1 MRSPERLDEATILN
15 EIAKGNETAFRQ
27 LFEQWHPLL
36 ADYIF
41 RLTRSKELA
50 AETVQDVFL
59 KIWVG
64 RESLAEIRNFK
75 PYLWV
80 ISRNH
85 VINLLK
91 KAMRELQQAEAWKK
105 DHALTLPE
113 PEEST
118 DIYNLLDEAIDKL
131 PARQQ
136 EVYKLHRHEQLTY
149 QQIALKLGIGKESVK
164 THLKLASQSI
174 SRYLQDRRAVLLL
187 LAGIISK
194 KF

>member
-1 MRSPERLDEATILN
+1 MRSPERLDEATILS
-15 EIAKGNETAFRQ
+15 EVAKGNETAFRL

-36 ADYIF
+36 ADYIY

-64 RESLAEIRNFK
+64 RASLAEIRNFK

-91 KAMRELQQAEAWKK
+91 KAMRELQQAEAWEKE
-105 DHALTLPE
+105 HALAASE
-113 PEEST
+113 PEEAV
-118 DIYNLLDEAIDKL
+118 DMYNLLDEAIDKL

-136 EVYKLHRHEQLTY
+136 EVYRLHRHEQLTY

-164 THLKLASQSI
+164 THLKLASQAI
-174 SRYLQDRRAVLLL
+174 SRYLHDRRAFILL